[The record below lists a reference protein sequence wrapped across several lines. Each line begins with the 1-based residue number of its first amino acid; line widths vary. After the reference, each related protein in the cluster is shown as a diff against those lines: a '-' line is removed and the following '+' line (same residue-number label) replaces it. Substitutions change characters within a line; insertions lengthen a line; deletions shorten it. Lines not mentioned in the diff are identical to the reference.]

1 MGWSS
6 TVFGRTVRENAMR
19 YIAFSIASIWAG
31 VAACCFASPGPA
43 PLFAMFGVIGTMC
56 VVGFAQRR

>member
-1 MGWSS
+1 
-6 TVFGRTVRENAMR
+6 MR